1 MKDMELKSDRIW
13 VTFSRLSLINM
24 LFNIV
29 NPLASLVD
37 IAFLGHL
44 EDITQLG
51 GVILST
57 IIFSYL
63 SSPFIP
69 IRASTNSA
77 IAYATARKDTK
88 EAFLIIIRS
97 FIIVGLI
104 GIFILCLQ
112 IPIQKISFLLL
123 SGSDAVEISGQEYF
137 YARIWETPAVLF
149 NFVISGWL
157 LGKGLNWLA
166 FLTSLI
172 GATSNIIMDY
182 ISIIKMD
189 LGSFG
194 AGISTAISQY
204 LILLSSFIIV
214 IRQIEFDFSIAQL
227 KESLKLKEIKKI
239 LLFNGN
245 LLIRALI
252 VISLEASFL
261 NLGAAQD
268 VTFLAIN
275 GLLLQILVFGNRL
288 IGGFEMA
295 TQTMVGYL
303 RVNRQK
309 DKLILLLNLAIYFG
323 VFTAL
328 TLSFIPILFP
338 YSLTILTNHTDI
350 IRSFSQYLLWLPWIF
365 VLNALSYIFDAYII
379 GFQESK
385 FVRNGSL
392 FALICG
398 FLPLEIVFSIF
409 NNNNILW
416 LSLVMYRFIS
426 ASVVLVAI
434 LKMNKSDQEIRS

>member
-1 MKDMELKSDRIW
+1 MPVKVVHL
-13 VTFSRLSLINM
+13 
-24 LFNIV
+24 
-29 NPLASLVD
+29 NP
-37 IAFLGHL
+37 
-44 EDITQLG
+44 
-51 GVILST
+51 
-57 IIFSYL
+57 
-63 SSPFIP
+63 
-69 IRASTNSA
+69 
-77 IAYATARKDTK
+77 
-88 EAFLIIIRS
+88 
-97 FIIVGLI
+97 
-104 GIFILCLQ
+104 
-112 IPIQKISFLLL
+112 
-123 SGSDAVEISGQEYF
+123 
-137 YARIWETPAVLF
+137 RIWETPAVLF

>member
-137 YARIWETPAVLF
+137 L
-149 NFVISGWL
+149 
-157 LGKGLNWLA
+157 
-166 FLTSLI
+166 
-172 GATSNIIMDY
+172 
-182 ISIIKMD
+182 
-189 LGSFG
+189 
-194 AGISTAISQY
+194 
-204 LILLSSFIIV
+204 
-214 IRQIEFDFSIAQL
+214 
-227 KESLKLKEIKKI
+227 
-239 LLFNGN
+239 
-245 LLIRALI
+245 
-252 VISLEASFL
+252 
-261 NLGAAQD
+261 
-268 VTFLAIN
+268 
-275 GLLLQILVFGNRL
+275 
-288 IGGFEMA
+288 
-295 TQTMVGYL
+295 
-303 RVNRQK
+303 
-309 DKLILLLNLAIYFG
+309 
-323 VFTAL
+323 
-328 TLSFIPILFP
+328 
-338 YSLTILTNHTDI
+338 
-350 IRSFSQYLLWLPWIF
+350 
-365 VLNALSYIFDAYII
+365 
-379 GFQESK
+379 
-385 FVRNGSL
+385 
-392 FALICG
+392 
-398 FLPLEIVFSIF
+398 
-409 NNNNILW
+409 
-416 LSLVMYRFIS
+416 
-426 ASVVLVAI
+426 
-434 LKMNKSDQEIRS
+434 